1 MDYDK
6 IFMK

>member
-6 IFMK
+6 I